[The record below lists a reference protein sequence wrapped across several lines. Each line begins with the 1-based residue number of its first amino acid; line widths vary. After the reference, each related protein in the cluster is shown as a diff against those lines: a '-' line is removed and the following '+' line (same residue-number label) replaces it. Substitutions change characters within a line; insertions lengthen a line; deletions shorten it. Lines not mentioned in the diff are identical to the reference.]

1 MEILKY
7 ILVGIDVLVC
17 LGLIIMVLRQNNNDT
32 GASGTIM
39 GNTSSNN
46 FYEKNKGRTKEGKM
60 KRTTIILMVLFVIL
74 TIVLSILYVA

>member
-17 LGLIIMVLRQNNNDT
+17 LGLIIMVLRQNNTDT

-39 GNTSSNN
+39 GSTSSNN

-74 TIVLSILYVA
+74 TIVLSIVYVA

>member
-32 GASGTIM
+32 GASGTIV

-74 TIVLSILYVA
+74 TIALSIVYVA

>member
-1 MEILKY
+1 MD
-7 ILVGIDVLVC
+7 ILVKIIRIIYVLVC
-17 LGLIIMVLRQNNNDT
+17 LLLIGIVLIQKSDRG
-32 GASGTIM
+32 GASETIM
-39 GNTSSNN
+39 GSGASN